1 VVSFFDTEEGRYV
14 QTRTP
19 ADDGTLW
26 TTISP
31 ADVRKLTHHVT
42 ELLDEVEGRH

>member
-1 VVSFFDTEEGRYV
+1 V
-14 QTRTP
+14 QIRRP

-42 ELLDEVEGRH
+42 ELLDEIVAEAGR